1 MILKNWQLKAK
12 PPLETVN
19 ALGQSL
25 NISSELA
32 TMLVQ
37 RGIDTFEAAKSFFR
51 PNLAEIHDPFLMKDM
66 GKAVARLEKA
76 INFKEKIMVFGD
88 YDVDGTTSV
97 SLMYDFL
104 SKIHSDLIYY
114 VPDRYIEGYG
124 ISKLGIDTAHEG
136 GISLIIALDCGI
148 KSIDKIAYAN
158 SLKIDFIIC
167 DHHNPGSEVPAAVA
181 VLDPKQIDCPY
192 PFKELTG
199 CGVGFK
205 LLQAYSIKNNLD
217 VSLLNDYLD
226 FVVTSISCD
235 IVPIV
240 GENRILSYYGLKK
253 INENPRTSLK
263 VLKEA
268 ASVRGE
274 MTIENV
280 VFGFGPRIN
289 AAGRI
294 AHAKKA
300 IELMLETDEDQ
311 AKAFVAGINQN
322 NTDRKKI
329 DESISAEA
337 ISMIE
342 NNDWLLNEAKST
354 VLFSKDWHKG
364 VVGIVASR
372 CIEKYYRPTII
383 LTESNGKATG
393 SARSVAGFDLYDAID
408 ACSDLI
414 EQWGGHMHAAGMT
427 LTLENVIPFQKKFDK
442 IVSERITA
450 EQQIQTINIDLEVD
464 LSMIDFKFFGI
475 LKQMAPFGPM
485 NMQPVFCSKGV
496 HIVRNSLMKMKEK
509 HLKFQV
515 ADPETGVTFPAI
527 GFGMVDSFYEK
538 LNTSKTCDICY
549 TLDINEF
556 RDQKNLQLMLKDV
569 KF

>member
-148 KSIDKIAYAN
+148 KSVDKISYAN
-158 SLKIDFIIC
+158 SLNIDFIIC

-235 IVPIV
+235 IVPII

-263 VLKEA
+263 VLREA
-268 ASVRGE
+268 AGVRGE

-311 AKAFVAGINQN
+311 AKTFVASINQN
-322 NTDRKKI
+322 NTDRKKF
-329 DESISAEA
+329 DESITAEA

-427 LTLENVIPFQKKFDK
+427 LTLENVVPFQKKFDK

-475 LKQMAPFGPM
+475 LKQMSPFGPM

-515 ADPETGVTFPAI
+515 ADPETGVTFQVI

-538 LNTSKTCDICY
+538 LSTSKTCDICY

-556 RDQKNLQLMLKDV
+556 RDQKTLQLMLKDV

>member
-12 PPLETVN
+12 PATETVN

-66 GKAVARLEKA
+66 DKAVARLEKA
-76 INFKEKIMVFGD
+76 INTKEKIMIFGD

-104 SKIHSDLIYY
+104 SKHHSDLIYY

-148 KSIDKIAYAN
+148 KSVDKISYAN
-158 SLKIDFIIC
+158 SLNIDFIIC

-235 IVPIV
+235 IVPII

-263 VLKEA
+263 VLREA
-268 ASVRGE
+268 AGVRGE

-311 AKAFVAGINQN
+311 AKTFVASINQN
-322 NTDRKKI
+322 NTDRKKF
-329 DESISAEA
+329 DESITAEA

-342 NNDWLLNEAKST
+342 NNDWLLKEAKST

-427 LTLENVIPFQKKFDK
+427 LTLENVVPFQKKFDK

-464 LSMIDFKFFGI
+464 LSIIDFKFFGI
-475 LKQMAPFGPM
+475 LKQMSPFGPM

-515 ADPETGVTFPAI
+515 ADPETGVTFSAI

-538 LNTSKTCDICY
+538 LSTAKTCDICY

-556 RDQKNLQLMLKDV
+556 RDQKTLQLMLKDV

>member
-12 PPLETVN
+12 PATETVN

-66 GKAVARLEKA
+66 DKAVARLEKA
-76 INFKEKIMVFGD
+76 INTKEKIMVFGD

-104 SKIHSDLIYY
+104 SKHHSDLIYY

-148 KSIDKIAYAN
+148 KSVDKISYAN
-158 SLKIDFIIC
+158 SLNIDFIIC

-235 IVPIV
+235 IVPII

-263 VLKEA
+263 VLREA
-268 ASVRGE
+268 AGVRGE

-311 AKAFVAGINQN
+311 AKTFVASINQN
-322 NTDRKKI
+322 NTDRKKF
-329 DESISAEA
+329 DESITAEA

-427 LTLENVIPFQKKFDK
+427 LTLENVVPFQKKFDK

-464 LSMIDFKFFGI
+464 LSIIDFKFFGI
-475 LKQMAPFGPM
+475 LKQMSPFGPM

-515 ADPETGVTFPAI
+515 ADPETGVTFPVI

-538 LNTSKTCDICY
+538 LSTAKTCDICY

-556 RDQKNLQLMLKDV
+556 RDQKTLQLMLKDV